1 MSQNTEKAYFAGGCF
16 WCMEPPFEALDG
28 VLEATSGYMGGE
40 TENPTYEQVSMGN
53 TGHAEVVEIEYDPNI
68 ITYSELLEV
77 FWRNIDPTALNYQ
90 FADVGSQYRTEIFTV
105 GPNQMEEAL
114 NSKDELEKSNKF
126 DKPIVTAITEAPVFY
141 IAEEYHQDFYKKQ
154 SARYKIYA
162 EASGRKRLLRRYMGE
177 TSNLS
182 MNKKICVIGS
192 SNIDQFSYI
201 SEFPSSGE
209 TLIGDSFE
217 TGFGGKGQIKQ

>member
-1 MSQNTEKAYFAGGCF
+1 MKNLKFVFLLLLFSCISLQTSNMSQNTEKAYFAGGCF

-114 NSKDELEKSNKF
+114 SSKDELEKSNKF

-162 EASGRKRLLRRYMGE
+162 EASGRKGFLE
-177 TSNLS
+177 DTW
-182 MNKKICVIGS
+182 
-192 SNIDQFSYI
+192 
-201 SEFPSSGE
+201 
-209 TLIGDSFE
+209 GDE
-217 TGFGGKGQIKQ
+217 

>member
-1 MSQNTEKAYFAGGCF
+1 MKNLKFVFLLILFSCISLETSNMSQNTEKAYFAGGCF

-105 GPNQMEEAL
+105 GPSQMEEAL

-162 EASGRKRLLRRYMGE
+162 EASGRKGFLE
-177 TSNLS
+177 DTW
-182 MNKKICVIGS
+182 
-192 SNIDQFSYI
+192 
-201 SEFPSSGE
+201 
-209 TLIGDSFE
+209 GDE
-217 TGFGGKGQIKQ
+217 

>member
-1 MSQNTEKAYFAGGCF
+1 MKNLKFVFLLLLFSCISLQTSNMSQNTEKAYFAGGCF

-114 NSKDELEKSNKF
+114 NSKNDLEKSNKF

-162 EASGRKRLLRRYMGE
+162 EASGRKGFLE
-177 TSNLS
+177 DTW
-182 MNKKICVIGS
+182 
-192 SNIDQFSYI
+192 
-201 SEFPSSGE
+201 
-209 TLIGDSFE
+209 GDE
-217 TGFGGKGQIKQ
+217 

>member
-1 MSQNTEKAYFAGGCF
+1 MKNLKFVFLLILFSCISLETSNMSQNTEKAYFAGGCF

-77 FWRNIDPTALNYQ
+77 FWRTIDPTALNYQ

-162 EASGRKRLLRRYMGE
+162 EASGRKGFLE
-177 TSNLS
+177 DTW
-182 MNKKICVIGS
+182 
-192 SNIDQFSYI
+192 
-201 SEFPSSGE
+201 
-209 TLIGDSFE
+209 GDE
-217 TGFGGKGQIKQ
+217 

>member
-1 MSQNTEKAYFAGGCF
+1 MKNLKFVFLLILFSCISLGTSDMSQNTEKAYFAGGCF
-16 WCMEPPFEALDG
+16 WCMEPPFEVLDG
-28 VLEATSGYMGGE
+28 VIEATSGYMGGE
-40 TENPTYEQVSMGN
+40 IENPTYEQVSMGN

-105 GPNQMEEAL
+105 GPEQMEEAL
-114 NSKDELEKSNKF
+114 RSKDELEKSNKF

-162 EASGRKRLLRRYMGE
+162 EASGRKGFLE
-177 TSNLS
+177 DTW
-182 MNKKICVIGS
+182 
-192 SNIDQFSYI
+192 
-201 SEFPSSGE
+201 
-209 TLIGDSFE
+209 GDE
-217 TGFGGKGQIKQ
+217 

>member
-1 MSQNTEKAYFAGGCF
+1 MKNLKFVFLLLLFSCISLQTSNMSQNTEKAYFAGGCF
-16 WCMEPPFEALDG
+16 WCMEPPFEVLDG
-28 VLEATSGYMGGE
+28 VIEATSGYMGGE
-40 TENPTYEQVSMGN
+40 IENPTYEQVSMGN

-105 GPNQMEEAL
+105 GPEQMEEAL
-114 NSKDELEKSNKF
+114 RSKDELEKSNKF
-126 DKPIVTAITEAPVFY
+126 NKPIVTAITEAPVFY

-162 EASGRKRLLRRYMGE
+162 EASGRKGFLE
-177 TSNLS
+177 DTW
-182 MNKKICVIGS
+182 
-192 SNIDQFSYI
+192 
-201 SEFPSSGE
+201 
-209 TLIGDSFE
+209 GDE
-217 TGFGGKGQIKQ
+217 

>member
-1 MSQNTEKAYFAGGCF
+1 MKNLKFVFLLILFSCITLETSNMSQNTEKAYFAGGCF
-16 WCMEPPFEALDG
+16 WCMEPPFEVLDG

-105 GPNQMEEAL
+105 GPEQMEEAL
-114 NSKDELEKSNKF
+114 RSKDELEKSNKF

-162 EASGRKRLLRRYMGE
+162 EASGRKGFLE
-177 TSNLS
+177 DTW
-182 MNKKICVIGS
+182 
-192 SNIDQFSYI
+192 
-201 SEFPSSGE
+201 
-209 TLIGDSFE
+209 GDE
-217 TGFGGKGQIKQ
+217 

>member
-1 MSQNTEKAYFAGGCF
+1 MKNLKFVFLLILFSCISLETSNMSQNTEKAYFAGGCF

-40 TENPTYEQVSMGN
+40 IENPTYEQVSVGN

-162 EASGRKRLLRRYMGE
+162 EASGR
-177 TSNLS
+177 N
-182 MNKKICVIGS
+182 
-192 SNIDQFSYI
+192 
-201 SEFPSSGE
+201 
-209 TLIGDSFE
+209 
-217 TGFGGKGQIKQ
+217 GFLEDTWGAE

>member
-1 MSQNTEKAYFAGGCF
+1 MKNLKFVFLLILFSCISLETSNMSQNTEKAYFAGGCF
-16 WCMEPPFEALDG
+16 WCMEPPFEVLDG
-28 VLEATSGYMGGE
+28 VIEATSGYMGGE
-40 TENPTYEQVSMGN
+40 IENPTYEQVSMGN

-114 NSKDELEKSNKF
+114 NSKEELEKSNKF

-162 EASGRKRLLRRYMGE
+162 EASGRKGFLE
-177 TSNLS
+177 DTW
-182 MNKKICVIGS
+182 
-192 SNIDQFSYI
+192 
-201 SEFPSSGE
+201 
-209 TLIGDSFE
+209 GDE
-217 TGFGGKGQIKQ
+217 

>member
-1 MSQNTEKAYFAGGCF
+1 MSLMKNLKLIFLVLLFSCINVETSNMSENTEKAYFGGGCF
-16 WCMEPPFEALDG
+16 WCMEPPFEVLDG

-53 TGHAEVVEIEYDPNI
+53 TGHVEVVEIEFDPNI

-105 GPNQMEEAL
+105 GSQQMEEAL
-114 NSKDELEKSNKF
+114 KSNTDLENSGKF
-126 DKPIVTAITEAPVFY
+126 DKPIVTAITEAPTFY

-154 SARYKIYA
+154 SARYQIYA
-162 EASGRKRLLRRYMGE
+162 EASGRKGFLKE
-177 TSNLS
+177 T
-182 MNKKICVIGS
+182 C
-192 SNIDQFSYI
+192 
-201 SEFPSSGE
+201 
-209 TLIGDSFE
+209 GDE
-217 TGFGGKGQIKQ
+217 

>member
-1 MSQNTEKAYFAGGCF
+1 MKNLKFIFLLLLFSCISLGTSDMSQNTEKAYFAGGCF

-105 GPNQMEEAL
+105 GPEQMEKAL
-114 NSKDELEKSNKF
+114 DSKDELEKSNKF
-126 DKPIVTAITEAPVFY
+126 DKPIVTAITEAPIFY

-162 EASGRKRLLRRYMGE
+162 EASGRKGFLE
-177 TSNLS
+177 DTW
-182 MNKKICVIGS
+182 
-192 SNIDQFSYI
+192 
-201 SEFPSSGE
+201 
-209 TLIGDSFE
+209 GDE
-217 TGFGGKGQIKQ
+217 

>member
-1 MSQNTEKAYFAGGCF
+1 MKNLKFVFLLILFSCISLETSNMSQNTEKAYFAGGCF

-141 IAEEYHQDFYKKQ
+141 IAEEYHQDFYKKH

-162 EASGRKRLLRRYMGE
+162 EASGRKGFLE
-177 TSNLS
+177 DTW
-182 MNKKICVIGS
+182 
-192 SNIDQFSYI
+192 
-201 SEFPSSGE
+201 
-209 TLIGDSFE
+209 GDE
-217 TGFGGKGQIKQ
+217 

>member
-1 MSQNTEKAYFAGGCF
+1 MKNLKFIFLLLLFSCISLGTSDMSQNTEKAYFAGGCF
-16 WCMEPPFEALDG
+16 WCMEPPFEVLDG
-28 VLEATSGYMGGE
+28 VIEATSGYMGGE
-40 TENPTYEQVSMGN
+40 IENPTYEQVSMGN

-114 NSKDELEKSNKF
+114 NSKEELEKSNKF

-162 EASGRKRLLRRYMGE
+162 EASGRKGFLE
-177 TSNLS
+177 DTW
-182 MNKKICVIGS
+182 
-192 SNIDQFSYI
+192 
-201 SEFPSSGE
+201 
-209 TLIGDSFE
+209 GDE
-217 TGFGGKGQIKQ
+217 

>member
-1 MSQNTEKAYFAGGCF
+1 MKNLKFIFLLLLFSCISLGTSNMSQNTEKAYFAGGCF
-16 WCMEPPFEALDG
+16 WCMEPPFEVLDG

-40 TENPTYEQVSMGN
+40 IENPTYEQVSIGN

-105 GPNQMEEAL
+105 GPEQMEEAL
-114 NSKDELEKSNKF
+114 NSKKELEKSNKF

-162 EASGRKRLLRRYMGE
+162 EASGRKGFLE
-177 TSNLS
+177 DTW
-182 MNKKICVIGS
+182 
-192 SNIDQFSYI
+192 
-201 SEFPSSGE
+201 
-209 TLIGDSFE
+209 GDE
-217 TGFGGKGQIKQ
+217 

>member
-1 MSQNTEKAYFAGGCF
+1 MKNLKFVFLLILFSCISLETSNMSQNTEKAYFAGGCF
-16 WCMEPPFEALDG
+16 WCMEPPFEVLDG

-40 TENPTYEQVSMGN
+40 IENPTYEQVSMGN

-105 GPNQMEEAL
+105 GPEQMEKAL
-114 NSKDELEKSNKF
+114 SAKDELEKSNKF

-162 EASGRKRLLRRYMGE
+162 EASGRKGFLE
-177 TSNLS
+177 DTW
-182 MNKKICVIGS
+182 
-192 SNIDQFSYI
+192 
-201 SEFPSSGE
+201 
-209 TLIGDSFE
+209 GDE
-217 TGFGGKGQIKQ
+217 

>member
-1 MSQNTEKAYFAGGCF
+1 MKNLKFVFLLILFSCITLETSNMSQNTEKAYFAGGCF
-16 WCMEPPFEALDG
+16 WYMEPPFEVLDG

-40 TENPTYEQVSMGN
+40 IENPTYEQVSVGN

-105 GPNQMEEAL
+105 GPEQMEEAL
-114 NSKDELEKSNKF
+114 RSKDELEKSNKF

-162 EASGRKRLLRRYMGE
+162 EASGRKGFLE
-177 TSNLS
+177 DTW
-182 MNKKICVIGS
+182 
-192 SNIDQFSYI
+192 
-201 SEFPSSGE
+201 
-209 TLIGDSFE
+209 GDE
-217 TGFGGKGQIKQ
+217 

>member
-1 MSQNTEKAYFAGGCF
+1 MKNLKFIFLLLLFSCISLGTSNMSQNTEKAYFAGGCF
-16 WCMEPPFEALDG
+16 WCMEPPFEVLDG

-40 TENPTYEQVSMGN
+40 IENPTYEQVSIGN

-105 GPNQMEEAL
+105 GPEQMEEAL
-114 NSKDELEKSNKF
+114 NSKEELEKSNKF

-162 EASGRKRLLRRYMGE
+162 EASGRKGFLE
-177 TSNLS
+177 DTW
-182 MNKKICVIGS
+182 
-192 SNIDQFSYI
+192 
-201 SEFPSSGE
+201 
-209 TLIGDSFE
+209 GDE
-217 TGFGGKGQIKQ
+217 

>member
-1 MSQNTEKAYFAGGCF
+1 MKNLKFIFLLLLFSCISLGTSNMSQNTEKAYFAGGCF
-16 WCMEPPFEALDG
+16 WCMEPPFEVLDG
-28 VLEATSGYMGGE
+28 VIEATSGYMGGKI
-40 TENPTYEQVSMGN
+40 ENPTYEQVSMGN

-105 GPNQMEEAL
+105 GPKQMDEAL
-114 NSKDELEKSNKF
+114 RSKDELEKSNKF

-141 IAEEYHQDFYKKQ
+141 IAEGYHQDFYKKQ

-162 EASGRKRLLRRYMGE
+162 EASGRKGFLE
-177 TSNLS
+177 DTW
-182 MNKKICVIGS
+182 
-192 SNIDQFSYI
+192 
-201 SEFPSSGE
+201 
-209 TLIGDSFE
+209 GDE
-217 TGFGGKGQIKQ
+217 

>member
-1 MSQNTEKAYFAGGCF
+1 MKNLKFIFLLLLFSCRSLGTSDMSQNTEKAYFAGGCF
-16 WCMEPPFEALDG
+16 WCMEPPFEVLDG
-28 VLEATSGYMGGE
+28 VIEATSGYMGGE
-40 TENPTYEQVSMGN
+40 IENPTYEQVSMGN

-105 GPNQMEEAL
+105 GPEQMKEAL
-114 NSKDELEKSNKF
+114 SSKDELEKSNKF

-162 EASGRKRLLRRYMGE
+162 EASGRKGFLE
-177 TSNLS
+177 DTW
-182 MNKKICVIGS
+182 
-192 SNIDQFSYI
+192 
-201 SEFPSSGE
+201 
-209 TLIGDSFE
+209 GDE
-217 TGFGGKGQIKQ
+217 

>member
-1 MSQNTEKAYFAGGCF
+1 MKNLKFIFLLLLFSCISLETSDMSQNTEKAYFAGGCF
-16 WCMEPPFEALDG
+16 WCMEPPFEVLNG

-40 TENPTYEQVSMGN
+40 IENPTYEQVSMGN

-68 ITYSELLEV
+68 ITYNELLEV

-105 GPNQMEEAL
+105 GPKQMDEAL
-114 NSKDELEKSNKF
+114 KSRDELENSNKF

-162 EASGRKRLLRRYMGE
+162 EASGRKGFLEE
-177 TSNLS
+177 TW
-182 MNKKICVIGS
+182 
-192 SNIDQFSYI
+192 
-201 SEFPSSGE
+201 SE
-209 TLIGDSFE
+209 D
-217 TGFGGKGQIKQ
+217 

>member
-1 MSQNTEKAYFAGGCF
+1 MKYLKFIFLLLLFSCISLGTSDMSQNTEKAYFAGGCF
-16 WCMEPPFEALDG
+16 WCMEPPFEVLDG
-28 VLEATSGYMGGE
+28 VIEATSGYMGGE
-40 TENPTYEQVSMGN
+40 IENPTYEQVSMGN

-105 GPNQMEEAL
+105 GPEQMEEAL
-114 NSKDELEKSNKF
+114 SSKDELEKSNKF

-162 EASGRKRLLRRYMGE
+162 EASGRKGFLE
-177 TSNLS
+177 DTW
-182 MNKKICVIGS
+182 
-192 SNIDQFSYI
+192 
-201 SEFPSSGE
+201 
-209 TLIGDSFE
+209 GDE
-217 TGFGGKGQIKQ
+217 